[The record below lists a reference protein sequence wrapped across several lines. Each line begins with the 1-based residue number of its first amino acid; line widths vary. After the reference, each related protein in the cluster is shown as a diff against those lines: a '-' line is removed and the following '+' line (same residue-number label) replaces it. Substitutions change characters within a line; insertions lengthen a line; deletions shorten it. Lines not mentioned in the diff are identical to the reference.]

1 MDYIVHM
8 TRGSDNV
15 GTMTVRASSKI
26 DAIGQAKDWA
36 ASLGLASDDD
46 ALLWIK
52 LQDGTLKTFGRTE
65 F

>member
-1 MDYIVHM
+1 M

-15 GTMTVRASSKI
+15 ENTTVRASSNVN
-26 DAIGQAKDWA
+26 AIGKAKDWA

-46 ALLWIK
+46 VLLWIK
-52 LQDGTLKTFGRTE
+52 LQDGTFKTFSRTE

>member
-1 MDYIVHM
+1 LDYIVHM
-8 TRGSDNV
+8 TRGSENV
-15 GTMTVRASSKI
+15 GTTTVRASSNV

-46 ALLWIK
+46 VLLWIK
-52 LQDGTLKTFGRTE
+52 LQDGTFKTFGRTE